1 MKFNFLQKN
10 SHFVNVEKIIYYDY
24 KSKGKIIYKRGDNM
38 ELKILKDEERK
49 MNQIM
54 FLVNIGIP
62 ILVDIIYKHY
72 YYINWKINL

>member
-1 MKFNFLQKN
+1 
-10 SHFVNVEKIIYYDY
+10 
-24 KSKGKIIYKRGDNM
+24 M

-62 ILVDIIYKHY
+62 ILVDIMYKHY
-72 YYINWKINL
+72 YYIN